1 MAAIPIAIAPIA
13 AFGFAGLALL
23 PLIAALV
30 WLGPEVVWRRWRY
43 EVREDEIDLR
53 HGLLRIRRTL
63 VPIRRVQHVDTTT
76 GPIQAWFGLATV
88 EFHTA
93 AGGIE
98 IPGLL
103 RGEADTVRQRVALLA
118 RTRDDV

>member
-1 MAAIPIAIAPIA
+1 VLVALSPAM
-13 AFGFAGLALL
+13 AFGVVGLLAV
-23 PLIAALV
+23 PVAALVV
-30 WLGPEVVWRRWRY
+30 WLGPEIVWRRWRY
-43 EVREDEIDLR
+43 EVRDDEIDLR
-53 HGLLRIRRTL
+53 HGLVRVRRTL
-63 VPIRRVQHVDTTT
+63 VPIRRVQHVDSST

-103 RGEADTVRQRVALLA
+103 RGEADRVRQRVAELA

>member
-1 MAAIPIAIAPIA
+1 
-13 AFGFAGLALL
+13 
-23 PLIAALV
+23 
-30 WLGPEVVWRRWRY
+30 
-43 EVREDEIDLR
+43 
-53 HGLLRIRRTL
+53 
-63 VPIRRVQHVDTTT
+63 VQHVDTTT

-93 AGGIE
+93 AGGVE

-103 RGEADTVRQRVALLA
+103 RSEAEQVRRRVAELA